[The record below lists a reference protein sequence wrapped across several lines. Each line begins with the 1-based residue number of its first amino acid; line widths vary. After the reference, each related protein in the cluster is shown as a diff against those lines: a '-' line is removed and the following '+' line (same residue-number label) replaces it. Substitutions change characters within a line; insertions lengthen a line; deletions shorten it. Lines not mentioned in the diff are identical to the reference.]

1 VDDILTKEPIFTAVL
16 SWDPSTVR
24 SSEQCADAGNFTL
37 SADLSEW
44 ISTKDTRVVSALE
57 TRFEPPMCLDF
68 EEESGFIGENWP
80 LICPWE
86 EELSIKRDILIL
98 GFAFVEITSQRLGS
112 RWYPRI
118 WRKNPRFLRFNKTTQ
133 TWELKTRDSEFK
145 PIEINNG
152 EYAILST
159 KTRDRPWVYGLY
171 RALSRWTLLTHY
183 ALDDCANF
191 SNRYGTG
198 TWVVNGDTDEK
209 RRKLV
214 SELRSMGR
222 NGVIGL
228 PKDVILSLVESQA
241 KSYEVFFE
249 QLRVAHQ
256 EISIAI
262 VGANLTT
269 QANAGAGQVAS
280 VHLEQQVS
288 RWVVDNTS
296 FANVMHSRVLSPYG
310 QLVGETYERPIRDIS
325 DIKDDRVIAAA
336 RQSNSQAIVG
346 AKNVG
351 VPISDREARDLLFI
365 EDENE
370 D

>member
-1 VDDILTKEPIFTAVL
+1 
-16 SWDPSTVR
+16 
-24 SSEQCADAGNFTL
+24 
-37 SADLSEW
+37 
-44 ISTKDTRVVSALE
+44 
-57 TRFEPPMCLDF
+57 
-68 EEESGFIGENWP
+68 
-80 LICPWE
+80 
-86 EELSIKRDILIL
+86 
-98 GFAFVEITSQRLGS
+98 
-112 RWYPRI
+112 
-118 WRKNPRFLRFNKTTQ
+118 
-133 TWELKTRDSEFK
+133 
-145 PIEINNG
+145 
-152 EYAILST
+152 
-159 KTRDRPWVYGLY
+159 
-171 RALSRWTLLTHY
+171 
-183 ALDDCANF
+183 
-191 SNRYGTG
+191 
-198 TWVVNGDTDEK
+198 
-209 RRKLV
+209 
-214 SELRSMGR
+214 MGR